1 MSGIGAIFWKD
12 GRPAERAMIERL
24 GQGLRPYG
32 RTSQTV
38 CTSGRC
44 GVVFALRGATGSG
57 DHTHQPV
64 QANNGRHLFVFDG
77 RLDNRAEIAQGMA
90 GSNFRSGR
98 ICDADLAFHSWLK
111 GGDAA
116 VQKWSGEFSF
126 ICWDA
131 HEESLVACRD
141 HIGLRAL
148 CYHETTQRVVVA
160 SAPRAVLGLPDVERA
175 IDEQKIADQLVQ
187 MFHDGERTFYKGIK
201 RVLPGHMLRI
211 DQSKTESTK
220 YWSLDEVPEV
230 RHGSDEDY
238 VEAGLELFNEA
249 VRAQVTDGSRVGT
262 FLSGGLDS
270 SSVAV
275 TALDHLSANQ
285 TLPAFTWVPSKDWDG
300 RCRDGVYGDETPF
313 IEDICRLHP
322 RIKPHFVRSEG
333 HGLFHQ
339 LDEFLDYSGVA
350 PRNAINLCWIHD
362 INMAA
367 RDQGLN
373 VLLDGGMGNMSL
385 SWSGEGVLLE
395 RWQQKDYANLARD
408 VFTGPGGAKGVYR
421 RLTHML
427 LFRMAPDWVQQR
439 YAQLRGDRSAL
450 PLWRR
455 RSAINPDFAREM
467 HVEDRMEHY
476 GWDFFSKP
484 VRDTR
489 RVRAELVAGSFSHE
503 RADIHQ
509 ALRAMYG
516 VETRDPFSDRRVI
529 EWSLGLP
536 EAQSRR
542 FGKSR
547 WLIRRMMK
555 DKLPVSVLD
564 NPGCGEQVIDWHA
577 RLSWDLPRLREELEA
592 LTDDP
597 DTARFIDVELIQ
609 KYLDDWPAETPF
621 GSKDRGYAFLPVSI
635 GSAIAVGRL
644 VRRTKGSN
652 R

>member
-1 MSGIGAIFWKD
+1 MSAIGAIFWKD
-12 GRPAERAMIERL
+12 GRPADRAMLDRL

-32 RTSQTV
+32 RISQTV
-38 CTSGRC
+38 SISGSC
-44 GVVFALRGATGSG
+44 GVVFALSGATGAG
-57 DHTHQPV
+57 DQVHQPV
-64 QANNGRHLFVFDG
+64 QANNGRHLFVFEG
-77 RLDNRAEIAQGMA
+77 RLDNRVEIAQEMA
-90 GSNFRSGR
+90 ASDFGAGR
-98 ICDADLAFHSWLK
+98 MDDADLAFRSWLK

-116 VQKWSGEFSF
+116 VRKWSGAFSF

-131 HEESLVACRD
+131 HEEKLVACRD
-141 HIGLRAL
+141 HLGLRAL
-148 CYHETTQRVVVA
+148 CCHETAQRIVVA
-160 SAPRAVLGLPDVERA
+160 SAPRAVLALPDVERA

-201 RVLPGHMLRI
+201 RILPGHLLRV
-211 DQSKTESTK
+211 DQANTK
-220 YWSLDEVPEV
+220 SERYWSLDEVREV
-230 RHGSDEDY
+230 RHASDEEY
-238 VEAGLELFNEA
+238 VEAGLELFNEV
-249 VRAQVTDGSRVGT
+249 VRAQVSDGSRIGT

-275 TALDHLSANQ
+275 TALDHLASSQ
-285 TLPAFTWVPSKDWDG
+285 TLPAFTWIPSKDWDG
-300 RCRDGVYGDETPF
+300 RCRDGMYGDETPF
-313 IEDICRLHP
+313 IEDICNLHP

-339 LDEFLDYSGVA
+339 LDDFLDYAGVA

-367 RDQGLN
+367 RDQGLD
-373 VLLDGGMGNMSL
+373 VLLEGGMGNMSL
-385 SWSGEGVLLE
+385 SWSGDGVLLE
-395 RWQQKDYANLARD
+395 RWQQRDYANLARD
-408 VFTGPGGAKGVYR
+408 VFAGPGGAKGVVR

-427 LFRMAPDWVQQR
+427 AFKVAPGWVHQR
-439 YAQLRGDRSAL
+439 YTHLRGGRSAL
-450 PLWRR
+450 PPWRS

-467 HVEDRMEHY
+467 HVEDRMEQF

-484 VRDTR
+484 VRDTKQL
-489 RVRAELVAGSFSHE
+489 RAELIAGSFSHE

-509 ALRAMYG
+509 ALRAMHG
-516 VETRDPFSDRRVI
+516 IETRDPFSDRRLV

-555 DKLPVSVLD
+555 DKLPASVLD
-564 NPGCGEQVIDWHA
+564 NTKGGEQVIDWHA
-577 RLSWDLPRLREELEA
+577 RLSWDLPRLRDELEA
-592 LTDDP
+592 LADDP
-597 DTARFIDVELIQ
+597 DTARFIDVKLI
-609 KYLDDWPAETPF
+609 KTCLDDWPAETPA
-621 GSKDRGYAFLPVSI
+621 GSAHRGYSFIPVSI
-635 GSAIAVGRL
+635 GSAIAAGRL